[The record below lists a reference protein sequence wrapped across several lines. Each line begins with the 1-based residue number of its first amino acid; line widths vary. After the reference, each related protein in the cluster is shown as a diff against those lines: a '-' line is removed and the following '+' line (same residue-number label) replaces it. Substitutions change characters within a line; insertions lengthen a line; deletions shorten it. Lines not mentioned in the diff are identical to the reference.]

1 MAAGVLYPT
10 MTQADEWSE
19 QAAAQPRGMFL
30 GTPEIYFAKRI
41 DNSRVAKVTDP
52 KRRRE
57 MMSFGITLGVLFL
70 FVMVYL
76 WQHFSA
82 IEYGYRIEQ
91 LKAAARHHRGI
102 KPRVESGRGF
112 AERSGANR
120 CPGPEDGH
128 AAAGGGTSGSPWT
141 PPAPILP
148 FRSWRKRTPSGWFHR
163 NPEVGPFAK
172 RQRVEFG
179 SGIQSGGP
187 AATDRLLHVNS
198 PGARLFE
205 EALG

>member
-10 MTQADEWSE
+10 MAPAGEWSK

-30 GTPEIYFAKRI
+30 GTPEIYFTKRI

-57 MMSFGITLGVLFL
+57 MTQFGITLGVLFL

-91 LKAAARHHRGI
+91 LKSQHDTVA
-102 KPRVESGRGF
+102 ES
-112 AERSGANR
+112 NR
-120 CPGPEDGH
+120 EL
-128 AAAGGGTSGSPWT
+128 S
-141 PPAPILP
+141 L
-148 FRSWRKRTPSGWFHR
+148 
-163 NPEVGPFAK
+163 
-172 RQRVEFG
+172 
-179 SGIQSGGP
+179 
-187 AATDRLLHVNS
+187 
-198 PGARLFE
+198 E
-205 EALG
+205 EASLKDLARIDALAKKMGMQRPQAGQWQPIDPASTDPSVPIMAQVNPVRVVSSEP